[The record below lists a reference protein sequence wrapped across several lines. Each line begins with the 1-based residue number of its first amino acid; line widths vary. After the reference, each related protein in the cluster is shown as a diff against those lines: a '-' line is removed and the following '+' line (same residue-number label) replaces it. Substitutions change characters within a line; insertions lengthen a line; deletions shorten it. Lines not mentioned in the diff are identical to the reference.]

1 MKLIRDTRLLFGRS
15 LTVSLRNPVWLILGL
30 FQPILYLLLFAP
42 LLDGLKNA
50 PGFPPGNALNIFTP
64 GLLIMTAL
72 FGSAFVGFGLLED
85 LRNGVIERLRVTPAS
100 RLAILLGLVLRDVL
114 TLLTQSAILVVVAT
128 LMGLRTDL
136 MGLVLLFGLMALIA
150 MMMASVSYA
159 VALAVKNE
167 DSLAATLNTFMVPLQ
182 LLSGILLPLTLAP
195 VIIRTIA
202 RLNPFTY
209 AVDASRALVNGDL
222 SNSVVP
228 LGFAVIGV
236 LTVLAIWWAARAF
249 RQATA

>member
-1 MKLIRDTRLLFGRS
+1 MKLIRDTGLLFGRS
-15 LTVSLRNPVWLILGL
+15 LTVSLRNPVWIILGL

-50 PGFPPGNALNIFTP
+50 PGFPPGNALNVFTP

-114 TLLTQSAILVVVAT
+114 TLLIQSTILVVVAT
-128 LMGLRTDL
+128 LMGLRADL
-136 MGLVLLFGLMALIA
+136 LGLVLLFAMMALIG

-159 VALAVKNE
+159 IALAVKSE

-182 LLSGILLPLTLAP
+182 LLSGIILPLTLAP

-202 RLNPFTY
+202 KANPFAY

-222 SNSVVP
+222 SNTAVP

-236 LTVLAIWWAARAF
+236 LTVLAIFWAARAF